1 MNALTLTL
9 FVSASVIALAIL
21 GFLWAFAR
29 REHEYA
35 DRLRTLPLDDDSP
48 SRSPP

>member
-9 FVSASVIALAIL
+9 FVSGGVVALAIL
-21 GFLWAFAR
+21 GFFWAFAR

-35 DRLRTLPLDDDSP
+35 DRLRALPLDDDTP
-48 SRSPP
+48 